1 MKRIFLLLLYFVSV
15 LSAVSCIR
23 ELDDPAAGGKPVE
36 VTFDISLG
44 SDLTKADNTG
54 LDNASGAFQLYV
66 AAYNMADGTLMP
78 ASRIGGN
85 YDPTATISG
94 SGAQNISMTLS
105 KGTSYKVIF
114 FAQRTGA
121 YDVSFADGGAASF
134 SYKSGLNANDGD
146 LDAFYDVVDV
156 SGTKTS
162 YEVTLKRPFAQLN
175 VLVKNEDV
183 PTGLTSF
190 SSTMTV
196 KAPTTF
202 DLYAGAATGDLATIT
217 FADHAIAE
225 TPFGQYVTTH
235 KWIGMNY
242 VLVPADGLVD
252 VTSFKEAGM
261 SAPIAPG
268 KVPVK
273 KNGRTNLVGNVYSST
288 MGYNATFTVQ
298 VNPGF
303 GAPDQT
309 EPLGGEDVEITIA
322 DNNTYTPENP
332 LVISGT
338 TGNPA
343 PKNVTLRVAGF
354 SLSEVAE
361 AAAGNGTIE
370 ASSSDE
376 AVATAAVSGDDVV
389 ITPQGNGDAT
399 ITVTTPAFTKTDYRA
414 SSFTIPVKV
423 EGMDSGSGDTI
434 AETATIIFK
443 DLKLTN
449 GQQYTEPFVKDDVSV
464 TFTGGGNDGKYY
476 DTGEGIRTYG
486 GGSIVVSS
494 AYEITKVEYTF
505 ASGSDYAPSSN
516 TLDTI
521 ATGAYD
527 LATQTWTG
535 TAKEVTLTR
544 KSGNGHWRLQR
555 VTIHYNAKDESDK
568 ILTHE
573 KFGCYLPDHER
584 TYVAGV
590 DQYVREYKGTPS
602 TLDFVLLNA
611 GENEQVIIRGYQDSM
626 GAGDPVTVSVDWKKG
641 TTWVLLQD
649 YEMTVVKVE
658 NRKVWIANR
667 QGNGF
672 VIKK

>member
-1 MKRIFLLLLYFVSV
+1 MKRIFLLFLYFVSV

-23 ELDDPAAGGKPVE
+23 ELDDPVAGGKPVS

-54 LDNASGAFQLYV
+54 LDNASDAFQLYV

-94 SGAQNISMTLS
+94 SGAQNISMTLA

-134 SYKSGLNANDGD
+134 SFKSELNANDGD
-146 LDAFYDVVDV
+146 LDAFYDAVDV

-183 PTGLTSF
+183 PSTQTAF
-190 SSTMTV
+190 ESSMTV

-202 DLYAGAATGDLATIT
+202 DLYAGAAKGDPAAIS
-217 FADHAIAE
+217 FAKKAINE
-225 TPFGQYVTTH
+225 TPFGQYAETY

-242 VLVPADGLVD
+242 VLVPADGLVE
-252 VTSFKEAGM
+252 VTSFQESGM
-261 SAPIAPG
+261 TSAIAPG

-273 KNGRTNLVGNVYSST
+273 KNGRTNLVGNLYSL
-288 MGYNATFTVQ
+288 GYNATFTVQ

-303 GAPDQT
+303 DAPDQT
-309 EPLGGEDVEITIA
+309 EPLGGEDAEITIA

-354 SLSEVAE
+354 SLSEVA
-361 AAAGNGTIE
+361 AAATGDGTIE

-389 ITPQGNGDAT
+389 ITPQGNGEAT

-414 SSFTIPVKV
+414 SSFSIPVKV
-423 EGMDSGSGDTI
+423 EGMT
-434 AETATIIFK
+434 
-443 DLKLTN
+443 
-449 GQQYTEPFVKDDVSV
+449 P
-464 TFTGGGNDGKYY
+464 TG
-476 DTGEGIRTYG
+476 
-486 GGSIVVSS
+486 
-494 AYEITKVEYTF
+494 
-505 ASGSDYAPSSN
+505 
-516 TLDTI
+516 
-521 ATGAYD
+521 
-527 LATQTWTG
+527 
-535 TAKEVTLTR
+535 
-544 KSGNGHWRLQR
+544 
-555 VTIHYNAKDESDK
+555 SDK

-641 TTWVLLQD
+641 TTRVLLQD

>member
-225 TPFGQYVTTH
+225 TFQSSPEGDV
-235 KWIGMNY
+235 
-242 VLVPADGLVD
+242 GL
-252 VTSFKEAGM
+252 
-261 SAPIAPG
+261 
-268 KVPVK
+268 
-273 KNGRTNLVGNVYSST
+273 R
-288 MGYNATFTVQ
+288 
-298 VNPGF
+298 
-303 GAPDQT
+303 
-309 EPLGGEDVEITIA
+309 
-322 DNNTYTPENP
+322 
-332 LVISGT
+332 
-338 TGNPA
+338 
-343 PKNVTLRVAGF
+343 
-354 SLSEVAE
+354 
-361 AAAGNGTIE
+361 
-370 ASSSDE
+370 
-376 AVATAAVSGDDVV
+376 
-389 ITPQGNGDAT
+389 
-399 ITVTTPAFTKTDYRA
+399 
-414 SSFTIPVKV
+414 
-423 EGMDSGSGDTI
+423 
-434 AETATIIFK
+434 
-443 DLKLTN
+443 
-449 GQQYTEPFVKDDVSV
+449 
-464 TFTGGGNDGKYY
+464 
-476 DTGEGIRTYG
+476 
-486 GGSIVVSS
+486 
-494 AYEITKVEYTF
+494 
-505 ASGSDYAPSSN
+505 
-516 TLDTI
+516 
-521 ATGAYD
+521 
-527 LATQTWTG
+527 
-535 TAKEVTLTR
+535 
-544 KSGNGHWRLQR
+544 
-555 VTIHYNAKDESDK
+555 
-568 ILTHE
+568 
-573 KFGCYLPDHER
+573 
-584 TYVAGV
+584 
-590 DQYVREYKGTPS
+590 
-602 TLDFVLLNA
+602 
-611 GENEQVIIRGYQDSM
+611 
-626 GAGDPVTVSVDWKKG
+626 
-641 TTWVLLQD
+641 
-649 YEMTVVKVE
+649 
-658 NRKVWIANR
+658 
-667 QGNGF
+667 
-672 VIKK
+672 

>member
-1 MKRIFLLLLYFVSV
+1 MKRILLLLLYFVSV

-175 VLVKNEDV
+175 VLVKNEYV
-183 PTGLTSF
+183 PGTQTSF
-190 SSTMTV
+190 ESSMTV

-202 DLYAGAATGDLATIT
+202 DLYAGATTGEPADIS
-217 FADHAIAE
+217 FAKNAINE
-225 TPFGQYVTTH
+225 TPFGQYAETH

-242 VLVPADGLVD
+242 VLVPADGLVE
-252 VTSFKEAGM
+252 VTSFQESGM
-261 SAPIAPG
+261 TSAIAPG

-273 KNGRTNLVGNVYSST
+273 KNGRTNLVGNLYSL
-288 MGYNATFTVQ
+288 GYNATFTVQ

-303 GAPDQT
+303 DAPDQT
-309 EPLGGEDVEITIA
+309 EPLGGEDAEITIA

-354 SLSEVAE
+354 SLSEVA
-361 AAAGNGTIE
+361 AAATGDGKIE
-370 ASSSDE
+370 AGSSDE
-376 AVATAAVSGDDVV
+376 TVATAAVSGDDVV
-389 ITPQGNGDAT
+389 ITPKGNGDAT

-414 SSFTIPVKV
+414 SSFSIPVKV
-423 EGMDSGSGDTI
+423 EGMDSGSGDTV
-434 AETATIIFK
+434 AEAATIIFK

-449 GQQYTEPFVKDDVSV
+449 GQQYTEPFVKGDVSV
-464 TFTGGGNDGKYY
+464 AFTGGGNDGKYY

-486 GGSIVVSS
+486 DGSIVVSS

-611 GENEQVIIRGYQDSM
+611 GENEQVIIRGYQDTM

-641 TTWVLLQD
+641 TTRVLLQD

>member
-1 MKRIFLLLLYFVSV
+1 MKRIFLLFLYFVSV

-66 AAYNMADGTLMP
+66 AVYNMADGTLMP

-85 YDPTATISG
+85 YDPTATITG
-94 SGAQNISMTLS
+94 SGAQKISLTLS

-134 SYKSGLNANDGD
+134 SFKSELNANDGD
-146 LDAFYDVVDV
+146 LDAFYDAVDV

-183 PTGLTSF
+183 PSTQTAF
-190 SSTMTV
+190 ESSMTV

-202 DLYAGAATGDLATIT
+202 DLYAGAAAGNLTPIS
-217 FADHAIAE
+217 FAKKAIKE
-225 TPFGQYVTTH
+225 TPFGQYATTH
-235 KWIGMNY
+235 TWSGMNY
-242 VLVPADGLVD
+242 VMVPADGHVE
-252 VTSFKEAGM
+252 VTSFQESGM
-261 SAPIAPG
+261 VSAIAPG

-273 KNGRTNLVGNVYSST
+273 KNGRTNLVGDVYSV
-288 MGYNATFTVQ
+288 GYNATFTVQ

-309 EPLGGEDVEITIA
+309 EPIGGEETEITIA

-332 LVISGT
+332 LVISATPGEPT
-338 TGNPA
+338 
-343 PKNVTLRVAGF
+343 PKSVTLLVAGL
-354 SLSEVAE
+354 SLSAVAD
-361 AAAGNGTIE
+361 AAIGDSTIE
-370 ASSSDE
+370 ANSSDE
-376 AVATAAVSGDDVV
+376 TVATAAVDGDAVV
-389 ITPQGNGDAT
+389 ITPRGDGEAT

-414 SSFTIPVKV
+414 ATFTSPVKV
-423 EGMDSGSGDTI
+423 EGMT
-434 AETATIIFK
+434 
-443 DLKLTN
+443 
-449 GQQYTEPFVKDDVSV
+449 P
-464 TFTGGGNDGKYY
+464 TG
-476 DTGEGIRTYG
+476 
-486 GGSIVVSS
+486 
-494 AYEITKVEYTF
+494 
-505 ASGSDYAPSSN
+505 
-516 TLDTI
+516 
-521 ATGAYD
+521 
-527 LATQTWTG
+527 
-535 TAKEVTLTR
+535 
-544 KSGNGHWRLQR
+544 
-555 VTIHYNAKDESDK
+555 SDK
-568 ILTHE
+568 IMTHE

-584 TYVAGV
+584 TYVSGV

-611 GENEQVIIRGYQDSM
+611 GENEQVIIRGYQDTM
-626 GAGDPVTVSVDWKKG
+626 GAGDPVTVSVDGKQGK
-641 TTWVLLQD
+641 TRVLLQD

-658 NRKVWIANR
+658 NRKVWIAD
-667 QGNGF
+667 QEGNGF

>member
-667 QGNGF
+667 QCNGF